1 MLTYE
6 QRGHIQPKLRNKGAR
21 SFSRSLSLS
30 LARARALSLS
40 LSLSLPLSPSP
51 HTNTHTHSVVTFNQR
66 REAEGALTYGTLLNG
81 KNLNMKWYVP
91 NAPASQSFKAGLSPR
106 GTRAAAAVASGA
118 PPASAGVYIICI
130 IYIYIIYYMDLS
142 PGGPRAAGLH

>member
-6 QRGHIQPKLRNKGAR
+6 QRGHIQPKLRTEGAR
-21 SFSRSLSLS
+21 
-30 LARARALSLS
+30 SLS
-40 LSLSLPLSPSP
+40 LSLSLALSLSLTHTHTHTHTP
-51 HTNTHTHSVVTFNQR
+51 HTYTHSVVTFNQR

-106 GTRAAAAVASGA
+106 GTRAVVAAGA
-118 PPASAGVYIICI
+118 PPASAGVYILCI